1 MRRLLLLASLALPV
15 TATAQS
21 AKDSVVA
28 TVNEFFRAMSAKD
41 SAGSAAVMHPD
52 GVMFASSQRG
62 DSIALR
68 RSTFAS
74 YLGSI
79 PTMKADLLERMWEPT
94 VLVHKQLATV
104 WTAYDFHTDRKFSHC
119 GVDVFNLVRYQ
130 GRWRIVS
137 VAYTVE
143 PTGCAESPLGKPKPE

>member
-1 MRRLLLLASLALPV
+1 MRRIVLLAALALPA

-21 AKDSVVA
+21 PRDSVIA
-28 TVNEFFRAMSAKD
+28 TVNEFFRAMTARD

-52 GVMFASSQRG
+52 GVMFSSRQMG
-62 DSIALR
+62 DSATLR

-79 PTMKADLLERMWEPT
+79 ATMKGDLLERMWEPT
-94 VLVHKQLATV
+94 ALIHKQLATV
-104 WTAYDFHTDRKFSHC
+104 WTAYDFHTDKKFSHC
-119 GVDVFNLVRYQ
+119 GVDVFNLMRHQ
-130 GRWRIVS
+130 GRWTIVS

-143 PTGCAESPLGKPKPE
+143 PTGCAESPLGKPKQ